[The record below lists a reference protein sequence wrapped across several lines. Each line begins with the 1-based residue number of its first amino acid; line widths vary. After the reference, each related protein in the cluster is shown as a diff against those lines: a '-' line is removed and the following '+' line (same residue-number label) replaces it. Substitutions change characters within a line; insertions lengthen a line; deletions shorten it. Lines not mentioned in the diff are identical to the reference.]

1 MDDITL
7 RRHVLAELRNAPLI
21 DAARI
26 GVSVENGVVTLT
38 GEVRNFAEKCIAE
51 RVAFR
56 VRGVRGLLGRIEV
69 RYPERPEAGDEA
81 RAVRLALGIPGLAGA
96 VAGAKCG
103 VTGLGRP
110 S

>member
-1 MDDITL
+1 MDDITV

-21 DAARI
+21 DAERI

-38 GEVRNFAEKCIAE
+38 GDVRNFAEKCIAE

-56 VRGVRGLLGRIEV
+56 VRGVRTVLGRIEV
-69 RYPERPEAGDEA
+69 RYPEAPEIGDEA
-81 RAVRLALGIPGLAGA
+81 LALRIGRAMSGLIGDPARGTRRA
-96 VAGAKCG
+96 
-103 VTGLGRP
+103 TGLGRP